1 MDMSSNALPER
12 LPDLDFADI
21 AAGGREAA
29 ARLGLVEDVAELA
42 RAVSPDEGSVDC
54 WDTSW

>member
-12 LPDLDFADI
+12 LPDLDFVDI
-21 AAGGREAA
+21 AAEGREAA

-42 RAVSPDEGSVDC
+42 GAVSPDEVSVDC